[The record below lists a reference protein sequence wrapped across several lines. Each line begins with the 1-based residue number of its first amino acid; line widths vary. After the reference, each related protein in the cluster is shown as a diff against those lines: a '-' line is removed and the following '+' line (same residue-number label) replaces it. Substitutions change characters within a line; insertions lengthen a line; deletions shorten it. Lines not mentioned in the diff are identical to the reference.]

1 MVEDGQIKTTVSP
14 FAIREGEIKTFDG
27 KDGYVSINQIINKI
41 NLGHISDIHFEVLNL
56 INRLC
61 DKVELLEYNRDK
73 ALEYNDYLIRDAKY
87 HLYLV
92 HLKKMKKKIKGDV

>member
-1 MVEDGQIKTTVSP
+1 MNKQV
-14 FAIREGEIKTFDG
+14 
-27 KDGYVSINQIINKI
+27 YIILNNKKYYC
-41 NLGHISDIHFEVLNL
+41 DIEVLNL